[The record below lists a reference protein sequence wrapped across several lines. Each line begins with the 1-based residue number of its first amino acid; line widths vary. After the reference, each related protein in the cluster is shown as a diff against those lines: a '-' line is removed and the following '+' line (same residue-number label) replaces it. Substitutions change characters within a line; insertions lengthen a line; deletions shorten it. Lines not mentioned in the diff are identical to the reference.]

1 MFQQIYDGKQFSTNI
16 RNKHSIPNRFNNFIE
31 PKICGQFWWGRIKS
45 IMMMYSQNYTL
56 WMQISNQKQEKES
69 ATEEETKRFFSNA
82 SWSLDGFNDP
92 KDPYPK
98 YDPCFLP

>member
-1 MFQQIYDGKQFSTNI
+1 
-16 RNKHSIPNRFNNFIE
+16 
-31 PKICGQFWWGRIKS
+31 
-45 IMMMYSQNYTL
+45 
-56 WMQISNQKQEKES
+56 MQISNQKQEKES